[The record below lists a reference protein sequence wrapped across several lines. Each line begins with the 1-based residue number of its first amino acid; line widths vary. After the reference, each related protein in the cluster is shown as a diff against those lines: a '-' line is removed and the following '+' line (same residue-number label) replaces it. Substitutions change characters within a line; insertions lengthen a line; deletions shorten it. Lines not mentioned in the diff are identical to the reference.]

1 MGRRVSQLD
10 AITTIDNADLL
21 YGVDIDDLT
30 HSPEGTS
37 KKFTKANLLKEV
49 IQGVSDNAGDISDIQ
64 TDVTDIYS
72 AIEQGYTGW
81 NPLGQVLTYVSVDD
95 PTGVVKVVGVN
106 VTDKL
111 SVGMRLM
118 FTNGGNVIKAIITAI
133 SFSSDTTI
141 TFLHEIDPT
150 DSQALALMGDSAIT
164 LPYYSSQKAPYGFP
178 LSPAKWSIKYDIPTS
193 GSGNFKD
200 GSAIGQ
206 LGSLQTEIPVGA
218 WLLKFK
224 LTPYLTTTS
233 SSYRFT
239 AMSCNIGISTSTGS
253 FSSEYLKASANIK
266 FNEITGT
273 VRPIYSV
280 LVFSEEEIELATKT
294 MYYVIGQAYGDTD
307 AYVRLFGNLGSVG
320 WIKAICRYL

>member
-1 MGRRVSQLD
+1 
-10 AITTIDNADLL
+10 
-21 YGVDIDDLT
+21 
-30 HSPEGTS
+30 
-37 KKFTKANLLKEV
+37 
-49 IQGVSDNAGDISDIQ
+49 
-64 TDVTDIYS
+64 
-72 AIEQGYTGW
+72 
-81 NPLGQVLTYVSVDD
+81 
-95 PTGVVKVVGVN
+95 
-106 VTDKL
+106 
-111 SVGMRLM
+111 
-118 FTNGGNVIKAIITAI
+118 
-133 SFSSDTTI
+133 
-141 TFLHEIDPT
+141 
-150 DSQALALMGDSAIT
+150 MGDSAIT

-193 GSGNFKD
+193 GAGNYKD

-273 VRPIYSV
+273 VRPIYSA